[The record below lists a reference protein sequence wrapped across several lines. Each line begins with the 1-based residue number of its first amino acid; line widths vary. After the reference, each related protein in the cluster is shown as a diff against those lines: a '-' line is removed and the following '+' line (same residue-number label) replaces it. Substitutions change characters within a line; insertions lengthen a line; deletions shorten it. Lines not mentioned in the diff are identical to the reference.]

1 MTPPDGFPLHMD
13 PFAIDAVTAER
24 LLRGVVD
31 VGDAPP
37 EYQAVARVFEVL
49 REGPDRAELVGRTA
63 AVDQIA
69 AAVVVDRRPS
79 GSRRSRRSAS
89 RRRRRAAA
97 AVVTCSLILTSG
109 LTAAGALPKSAQG
122 VASTVLRNVGISVPT
137 GGGDPADQQ
146 PPPATSGPAPTA
158 TGSVPSTAKGK
169 GSDVPASGPDASPNS
184 PHGNGQG
191 DLRGTR
197 SRRIRPPTAN
207 DNGNANSPSDTSESG
222 HDNQNG
228 HEK

>member
-1 MTPPDGFPLHMD
+1 MTPPDGLPRHID
-13 PFAIDAVTAER
+13 PFAIDALTAER
-24 LLRGVVD
+24 LLSGVVD

-37 EYQAVARVFEVL
+37 EYRAVARVFGVL
-49 REGPDRAELVGRTA
+49 REAPDGAELVGRTA
-63 AVDQIA
+63 AVDRIA

-97 AVVTCSLILTSG
+97 AVVTCALILTSG

-122 VASTVLRNVGISVPT
+122 VASAVLRNVGISVPT
-137 GGGDPADQQ
+137 GGGHPADHQ
-146 PPPATSGPAPTA
+146 PSPTRSGPAPTA
-158 TGSVPSTAKGK
+158 TGSVPSTPRGK
-169 GSDVPASGPDASPNS
+169 GSGVPASGPDASSTS

-191 DLRGTR
+191 DLHGTRSRGTR
-197 SRRIRPPTAN
+197 SPTAK

-222 HDNQNG
+222 HGNQNG

>member
-1 MTPPDGFPLHMD
+1 MTPPDGFPGHMD
-13 PFAIDAVTAER
+13 AFAIDAVTAER

-37 EYQAVARVFEVL
+37 EYRAVARVFEGL
-49 REGPDRAELVGRTA
+49 REAPDRAELVGRAA
-63 AVDQIA
+63 AVDRIA
-69 AAVVVDRRPS
+69 AAVRLERRPS

-97 AVVTCSLILTSG
+97 AVVTCVLILTSG
-109 LTAAGALPKSAQG
+109 LTAAGALPDSAQG
-122 VASTVLRNVGISVPT
+122 VASTVLRRVGIPVPT
-137 GGGDPADQQ
+137 GGGNPADQQ
-146 PPPATSGPAPTA
+146 PPQPPSRPAPAA

-169 GSDVPASGPDASPNS
+169 GSDAPASGPDASPTS

-191 DLRGTR
+191 DLHGTR
-197 SRRIRPPTAN
+197 SRRTRPPTAK

-222 HDNQNG
+222 HGNQNG